1 MSTAIV
7 LYRGDKIIP
16 YYRLVEEDIKFMSRD
31 EVKQKLPDIL
41 GKALARSWIDDG
53 YKEELK
59 QDIKWTLERGGVT
72 LPEEYDCVYEKTG
85 GKTAKIIV
93 YEQQPGSKFK
103 LRVCGFTL
111 TMMATR

>member
-1 MSTAIV
+1 V
-7 LYRGDKIIP
+7 R
-16 YYRLVEEDIKFMSRD
+16 
-31 EVKQKLPDIL
+31 
-41 GKALARSWIDDG
+41 
-53 YKEELK
+53 
-59 QDIKWTLERGGVT
+59 

-85 GKTAKIIV
+85 SKRAKIVV